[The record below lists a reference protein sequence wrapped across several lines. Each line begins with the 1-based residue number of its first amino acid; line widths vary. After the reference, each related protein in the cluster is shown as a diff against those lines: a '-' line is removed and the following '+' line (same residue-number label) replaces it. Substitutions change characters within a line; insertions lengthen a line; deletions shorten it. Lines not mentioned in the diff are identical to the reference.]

1 MTFSK
6 HFEIS
11 LLHHILFGFQP
22 VIQQIIKLNHTESC
36 PYLVISEAYVIA
48 AQHLRT

>member
-11 LLHHILFGFQP
+11 LPRQVHFSFQP
-22 VIQQIIKLNHTESC
+22 VIQQIVKLNHTESC
-36 PYLVISEAYVIA
+36 PYLVISEAYIIA
-48 AQHLRT
+48 AQNLTT